1 LIKAETFRLNMRYR
15 NTSAAKEGKTKIVSA
30 SFDGRD
36 FSNMDLENA
45 DFSFSSMRETNF
57 DGANL
62 KGARIRF
69 STLHKT
75 TFRNADLRNA
85 DLSFSTLS
93 DVDLTG
99 AKVEGANFSFTSQ
112 ETSYNWKS
120 FSLIGLIQSQGWIG
134 TLVAVILGAII
145 LYGIN
150 AIMFFTAEIYF
161 TSEPIRAKLYQY
173 LVLQNVI
180 SGSTAV
186 LVAKFLAS
194 GLDRIPRHSV
204 RYLVLS
210 VVMFFVNS
218 VVSTAVYF
226 SFGVTVAKRFAELYP
241 DEASKNAPGYWYMIG
256 PIIVANVFYFISSQG
271 KQISRKISDQEYQ
284 LLNLEKLKTRA
295 ELDALQAR
303 INPHFLYNALNSIA
317 SLVHEDPDK
326 AEEMTLLLSRL
337 FRYTTGRKTDEY
349 YDSIRNELEMVQTYL
364 LVEKVRFGDR
374 LKFTVEVSDPLLN
387 DLYVPKFILQ
397 PIVEN
402 AIKHGISKLADLG
415 TINVKIYEKT
425 DWLVLCVH
433 DNGPMFSEEMGTGY
447 GIRSIQEKL
456 KLLYGQDGKIELLN
470 EPYKSVTISIKKTAM
485 IKHQ

>member
-1 LIKAETFRLNMRYR
+1 MKYKNRPAE
-15 NTSAAKEGKTKIVSA
+15 KESKTRIVSA

-69 STLHKT
+69 STLQKT

-93 DVDLTG
+93 DVDLEG
-99 AKVEGANFSFTSQ
+99 AKVEGANFSFTTQ
-112 ETSYNWKS
+112 DTSYNWKS
-120 FSLIGLIQSQGWIG
+120 FSLIGLIQSQGWLG
-134 TLVAVILGAII
+134 TLVAVFLGAIM

-150 AIMFFTAEIYF
+150 AILFFTAEIYF
-161 TSEPIRAKLYQY
+161 TTDLIRGKLYQY

-180 SGSTAV
+180 TGVTAV
-186 LVAKFLAS
+186 LTAKFLAS
-194 GLDRIPRHSV
+194 WLDSIPKEIV
-204 RYLVLS
+204 RYLLLS
-210 VVMFFVNS
+210 VVMFIVIS
-218 VVSTAVYF
+218 LISSGVYF
-226 SFGVTVAKRFAELYP
+226 AFGVTVVHRFAELYP
-241 DEASKNAPGYWYMIG
+241 EEASRNAPGYWYMIG
-256 PIIVANVFYFISSQG
+256 PIIVANVFYFISNQG

-317 SLVHEDPDK
+317 SLVHDNPEK
-326 AEEMTLLLSRL
+326 AEEMTLLLSKL
-337 FRYTTGRKTDEY
+337 FRYTTGRKTDDY
-349 YDSIRNELEMVQTYL
+349 YDTISNELEMVQTYL

-374 LKFTVEVSDPLLN
+374 LKFTVEVSDPVLN
-387 DLYVPKFILQ
+387 SLYVPKFILQ

-402 AIKHGISKLADLG
+402 AIKHGVSKLADLG
-415 TINVKIYEKT
+415 AIKVKIFEKT
-425 DWLVLCVH
+425 DWLVLCVQ
-433 DNGPMFSEEMGTGY
+433 DNGPAFSEEMETGY

-470 EPYKSVTISIKKTAM
+470 EPDKSVTISIRKRAM
-485 IKHQ
+485 IKQQ